1 MISSQYEISMALASF
16 DYDGDNLADAL
27 EFLKRTRS
35 ELRELRMVRVW
46 SDRVEVL
53 DINHDAFEIL
63 GIGYSEPA
71 VCEVLDAVNTA
82 YKRETL
88 HEPTDEAYK
97 EFKTGRRYPWAHDR
111 VM

>member
-1 MISSQYEISMALASF
+1 MALASF
-16 DYDGDNLADAL
+16 NYVGDNLADVI

-53 DINHDAFEIL
+53 DVNHDAFEIQ
-63 GIGYSEPA
+63 GIGYTDSA
-71 VCEVLDAVNTA
+71 VCDVLDAVNTA
-82 YKRETL
+82 YNRETI
-88 HEPTDEAYK
+88 HEPTDEPYK